1 MKLLL
6 LILSVIVFAVT
17 AILALAGSSWDTFAH
32 LFALGEIGLALFAA
46 SFLPIP

>member
-6 LILSVIVFAVT
+6 LILAIVLFLLT
-17 AILALAGSSWDTFAH
+17 AILALAGGTWETINH
-32 LFALGEIGLALFAA
+32 LLAVLAFGLTAFAA